1 MKFNKLTRLL
11 PIKVCI
17 IVVCFLAA
25 IPQVVAQNDTNT
37 QEALIKGI
45 TLFKAERYAE
55 AAPHLEIAV
64 KGMSD
69 NAELR
74 FMYGWSLIAS
84 SKQTTDPEEGKK
96 LSAAALVQLQEAK
109 RLGLKEPMLDSL
121 IQLLGGPAAERP
133 GPPRILTEA
142 EKALEQA
149 EVHFT
154 RSEYDQAIVLYEKAL
169 KLDPRL
175 YDAALHAGNAYLAK
189 GDFPNAEKLY
199 QNAITIDPNRET
211 AYRYSATPL
220 MKQKKFDEARDRYIE
235 AYITE
240 PFGGMSIRG
249 INQWADATGANLGH
263 PKVSV
268 PKFEMKDGKPTVN
281 MDQTTLTEG
290 SKAWLAYSLSRAS
303 WRNEKF
309 AKAYPQEKAYRHS
322 LQEEAES
329 IRATL
334 KSAKDQKLQH
344 PDFVVLQKLD
354 DEGLLES
361 FILLALTDD
370 GIAEDHPAY
379 LKANRPKLRQYVLK
393 YVISK

>member
-1 MKFNKLTRLL
+1 MNSNQPVSLHL
-11 PIKVCI
+11 KVCL
-17 IVVCFLAA
+17 IVTCLIVTTT
-25 IPQVVAQNDTNT
+25 QVVAQNDAKTE
-37 QEALIKGI
+37 EALVKGL
-45 TLFKAERYAE
+45 TLFKAQQFAE

-64 KGMSD
+64 KAMPD
-69 NAELR
+69 NADLR
-74 FMYGWSLIAS
+74 FMYGWSLVAS
-84 SKQTTDPEEGKK
+84 SKQTSDVEEGKK

-109 RLGLKEPMLDSL
+109 RLGMKEPMLDSL
-121 IQLLGGPAAERP
+121 IQLLGGPAAGSS

-169 KLDPRL
+169 KLDPKL

-249 INQWADATGANLGH
+249 INQWADATGTNLGH
-263 PKVSV
+263 PRVSV

-290 SKAWLAYSLSRAS
+290 SKAWLAYSLSRAA

-309 AKAYPQEKAYRHS
+309 AKAYPQEKVYRHS
-322 LQEEAES
+322 VQEEAES

-344 PDFVVLQKLD
+344 PDFVILQKLD

-370 GIAEDHPAY
+370 GIAEDHAAY
-379 LKANRPKLRQYVLK
+379 LKANRPKLRKYVLN

>member
-1 MKFNKLTRLL
+1 MNSNKLVSLHL
-11 PIKVCI
+11 KVCL
-17 IVVCFLAA
+17 IVVCFWAA
-25 IPQVVAQNDTNT
+25 ALPIVAQNDANT

-45 TLFKAERYAE
+45 TLFKAERFAE

-74 FMYGWSLIAS
+74 FMYGWSLVAS
-84 SKQTTDPEEGKK
+84 SKQTNDPEEGKK

-109 RLGLKEPMLDSL
+109 RLGMKEPMLDSL
-121 IQLLGGPAAERP
+121 IQLLGGPAAGP
-133 GPPRILTEA
+133 SAPPRILTEA

-169 KLDPRL
+169 KLDPKL

-189 GDFPNAEKLY
+189 GDLPNAEKLY

-220 MKQKKFDEARDRYIE
+220 MKQKKFNEARDRYIE

-249 INQWADATGANLGH
+249 INQWADATETNLGH
-263 PKVSV
+263 PKVSI

-281 MDQTTLTEG
+281 MDQTILTEG
-290 SKAWLAYSLSRAS
+290 SKAWLAYSISRAA

-344 PDFVVLQKLD
+344 PDFVILQKLD

-370 GIAEDHPAY
+370 GIAEDHPTY
-379 LKANRPKLRQYVLK
+379 LKANRPKLRQYVLN

>member
-1 MKFNKLTRLL
+1 MNSNKPVSLHL
-11 PIKVCI
+11 KVCL
-17 IVVCFLAA
+17 IVMCLIVTTM
-25 IPQVVAQNDTNT
+25 QVVAQNDAKTE
-37 QEALIKGI
+37 EALVKGL
-45 TLFKAERYAE
+45 TLFKAQQFAE

-64 KGMSD
+64 KAMPD
-69 NAELR
+69 NADLR
-74 FMYGWSLIAS
+74 FMYGWSLVAS
-84 SKQTTDPEEGKK
+84 SKQTSDVEEGKK

-109 RLGLKEPMLDSL
+109 RLGMKEPMLDSL
-121 IQLLGGPAAERP
+121 IQLLGGPAAGSS

-169 KLDPRL
+169 KLDPKL

-249 INQWADATGANLGH
+249 INQWADATGTNLGH
-263 PKVSV
+263 PRVSV

-290 SKAWLAYSLSRAS
+290 SKAWLAYSLSRAA

-309 AKAYPQEKAYRHS
+309 AKAYPQEKVYRHS
-322 LQEEAES
+322 VQEEAES

-344 PDFVVLQKLD
+344 PDFVILQKLD

-370 GIAEDHPAY
+370 GIAEDHAAY
-379 LKANRPKLRQYVLK
+379 LKANRPKLRQYVLN